1 MHMMSTSVL
10 SYHDENSLSLVITLA
25 YYNAVNEYL
34 LIREM
39 PAGKGFAD
47 VVFLP
52 RRVSEKPAIIVEL
65 KYDRSAHEA
74 VEQIKERCYAGAL
87 KEYRGKVLLVGINY
101 DKKTKRHSCMMEEV
115 QYKT

>member
-1 MHMMSTSVL
+1 MLRMILLKATWNGDAEAVAAGIERVHMMSTSVL

-25 YYNAVNEYL
+25 YYNAVNEYI

-74 VEQIKERCYAGAL
+74 V
-87 KEYRGKVLLVGINY
+87 
-101 DKKTKRHSCMMEEV
+101 
-115 QYKT
+115 